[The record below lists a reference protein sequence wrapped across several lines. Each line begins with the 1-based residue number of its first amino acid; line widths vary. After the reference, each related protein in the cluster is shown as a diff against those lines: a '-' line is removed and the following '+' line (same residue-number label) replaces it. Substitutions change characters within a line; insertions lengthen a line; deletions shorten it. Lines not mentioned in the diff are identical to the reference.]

1 MCCGCCGCADVLAMQ
16 VEVAFFLDHWGDIRS
31 SEAMRNVWQQ
41 IRLGRHPGF
50 EEGARQTISRLRD
63 ADTAKNTV
71 WPLIALNLE
80 FRPHS
85 PGVEGRDVPTE
96 RS

>member
-1 MCCGCCGCADVLAMQ
+1 MQ

-50 EEGARQTISRLRD
+50 EEGARQTISRLYAMLTLR
-63 ADTAKNTV
+63 KNTV

-85 PGVEGRDVPTE
+85 PGAEGRDVPSE